1 MLLRALS
8 QLHYRNLNTPKLAF
22 GDGVTAI
29 VGRNAAGKSNLL
41 EAAYLG
47 LTGELPYGKIAETV
61 RLGESEGYVSVK
73 LEHEGGLSTVQ
84 VGLSPGRKTVRLDG
98 QLVRTY
104 ELAKVSAA
112 VLITPEDAELVH
124 GPPALR
130 RSYLDTLL
138 SRLSLRYA
146 LLHREYTRV
155 VEQRNAALK
164 SSLPHGD
171 PTLEVWT
178 ERLIAL
184 GDEITALRE
193 RALARVAAVAS
204 SSYADISGDDK
215 PLGVT
220 RLAAGGVSE
229 SEASGGLQ
237 AALEATQHEE
247 RARSV
252 TVVGP
257 HRDDLALTLAGHSVQ
272 AYGSRGEA
280 RTAALALRVAEY
292 TLLQEKLREAP
303 VLLIDDF
310 TAELDASRRDF
321 LLRLAARA
329 PQALVS
335 GTEAPPHAA
344 AQLAI
349 SGGDV
354 RLERPA

>member
-1 MLLRALS
+1 MRLLSLQ
-8 QLHYRNLNTPKLAF
+8 QLNYRNLNTPRVTF
-22 GDGVTAI
+22 GGGVTAI

-41 EAAYLG
+41 EAVYLG
-47 LTGELPYGKIAETV
+47 LTGELPHGKIAEAV
-61 RLGESEGYVSVK
+61 RLGESEGFVSVK
-73 LEHEGGLSTVQ
+73 LEHGGGLSTVQ
-84 VGLSPGRKTVRLDG
+84 VGLAPGRKTVRLDG
-98 QLVRTY
+98 QSVRAF
-104 ELAKVSAA
+104 ELARVSAA

-130 RSYLDTLL
+130 RGYLDTLL

-146 LLHREYTRV
+146 LLQREYTRV

-164 SSLPHGD
+164 SLPYGD

-178 ERLIAL
+178 ERFVAL

-193 RALARVAAVAS
+193 RALARVGEVARA
-204 SSYADISGDDK
+204 SYAEISGDDK
-215 PLGVT
+215 PLGVSH
-220 RLAAGGVSE
+220 RAAAQGV
-229 SEASGGLQ
+229 GLR
-237 AALEATQHEE
+237 AALAATQHEE
-247 RARSV
+247 RARGV

-257 HRDDLALTLAGHSVQ
+257 HRDDLELTLAGHSVQ

-280 RTAALALRVAEY
+280 RTVALALRVAEY

-310 TAELDASRRDF
+310 TAELDASRREF
-321 LLRLAARA
+321 LLQLAARA

-344 AQLAI
+344 AQLFIA
-349 SGGDV
+349 GGDV